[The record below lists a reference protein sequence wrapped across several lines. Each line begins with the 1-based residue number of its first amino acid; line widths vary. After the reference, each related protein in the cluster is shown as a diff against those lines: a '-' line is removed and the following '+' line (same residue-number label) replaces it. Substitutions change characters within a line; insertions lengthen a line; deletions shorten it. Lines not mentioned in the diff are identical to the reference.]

1 MKTSTFTGDIKRC
14 EIYDIWVII
23 ELIIIYF
30 QDNKTLPNE
39 ELYAERKILRWETEI
54 TLAHFDREVN
64 AFEEGILSE
73 SNISDSEDQSLCLDD
88 SSNESVLSSE
98 VRTQYV

>member
-1 MKTSTFTGDIKRC
+1 MKTFTFTGDIKRC
-14 EIYDIWVII
+14 DIYDIGVIRI
-23 ELIIIYF
+23 NYYF
-30 QDNKTLPNE
+30 QVNKTLPNE